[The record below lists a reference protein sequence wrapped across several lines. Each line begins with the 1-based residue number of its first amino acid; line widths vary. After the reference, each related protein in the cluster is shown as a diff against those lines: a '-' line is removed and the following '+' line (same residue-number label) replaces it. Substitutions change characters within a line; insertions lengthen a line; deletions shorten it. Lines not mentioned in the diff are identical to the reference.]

1 MKTAYATT
9 LCNGDGY
16 VPGVETL
23 GRSLRARGTQVPM
36 VAMVTEDVSK
46 EARGRLSEQG
56 WILRE
61 VAPITNPSSAA
72 DQLFP
77 RFDNVF
83 TKLRAWE
90 LTDFDKVVFLDAD
103 TLVLQNID
111 ELFDRPEIAAAPD
124 FFMSDRFNS
133 GVMVLTPS
141 TETFEK
147 MVKTLAS
154 SASYD
159 GGDQGFLNNYFES
172 WYAMDVEHRLPCGY
186 NMHHFVYQFLRTH
199 ASVCHELDK
208 EIKIIHYTLQKPWF
222 GKPTVSGGSELWWQ
236 VYLEVH
242 PEKEATWRHKLHT
255 LEDWSFDTVVK
266 ALAS

>member
-23 GRSLRARGTQVPM
+23 GKSLRARGTQVPM
-36 VAMVTEDVSK
+36 VAMVTEDVSQ
-46 EARGRLSEQG
+46 EARARLMEQG
-56 WILRE
+56 WRIRNVE
-61 VAPITNPSSAA
+61 PVRNPSPATM
-72 DQLFP
+72 QLFP

-133 GVMVLTPS
+133 GVMVLAPS
-141 TETFEK
+141 QRTFDR
-147 MVKTLAS
+147 MVKALS
-154 SASYD
+154 SADSYD
-159 GGDQGFLNNYFES
+159 GGDQGFLNSYFEN
-172 WYAMDVEHRLPCGY
+172 WYGMSVEHRLPAGY
-186 NMHHFVYQFLRTH
+186 NMHHFVYQFLQAH
-199 ASVCHELDK
+199 SSVCKELDK
-208 EIKIIHYTLQKPWF
+208 EIKILHYTLQKPWI
-222 GKPTVSGGSELWWQ
+222 GKATVSGGSEVWWR
-236 VYLEVH
+236 VYFDAH
-242 PEKEATWRHKLHT
+242 PEEDASWKRKLHS
-255 LEDWSFDTVVK
+255 LEDWSFDAVVS
-266 ALAS
+266 ALSR